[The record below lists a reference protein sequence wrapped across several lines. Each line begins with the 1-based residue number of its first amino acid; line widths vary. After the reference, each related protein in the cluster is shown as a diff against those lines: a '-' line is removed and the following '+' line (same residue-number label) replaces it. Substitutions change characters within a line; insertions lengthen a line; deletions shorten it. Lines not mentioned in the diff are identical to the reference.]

1 MAGAQQVVV
10 VTDSTSYLP
19 AGLADQLG
27 VRVVALQVRLGER
40 TGLEGV
46 DVSPAD
52 VTAALR
58 ARTAVST
65 SRPSTAEFVQ
75 VYRKALDDGAA
86 AVVSLHLSAELSGTC
101 DSARLAAAEFGDA
114 QVRVLDSRS
123 AGMALGFGVLAAA
136 RQAADGADAETVQRC
151 AQQTLEHTKALFYVD
166 SLEWLYRGGRI
177 GAAAARFGT
186 ALSMKP
192 LLHLADGRIVPLE
205 KVRTSSKAIARL
217 VQLTVAAAGDAA
229 GGHRGAA
236 PGRTRAGRRP
246 GRPVAISAAQPAGTV
261 RVRGGCRG
269 RRACRAGA
277 ARQRGLGLLVGSSPA
292 QRSGQCPVPIGNFEL
307 NV

>member
-1 MAGAQQVVV
+1 MTSGMAGAQQVVV

-27 VRVVALQVRLGER
+27 IRVVALQVRLGER

-75 VYRKALDDGAA
+75 VYRQALDEGAA
-86 AVVSLHLSAELSGTC
+86 TVVSLHLSAELSGTC
-101 DSARLAAAEFGDA
+101 DSARLAAAEFGDT
-114 QVRVLDSRS
+114 QVRVVDSRS

-136 RQAADGADAETVQRC
+136 RQASEGADAETVQRS

-192 LLHLADGRIVPLE
+192 LLHLSDGRIVPLE

-217 VQLTVAAAGDAA
+217 VQLTVAAAGDQPVDIAVQHLAA
-229 GGHRGAA
+229 PERAADLAGRLRTALPNLRELYESEVGAA
-236 PGRTRAGRRP
+236 
-246 GRPVAISAAQPAGTV
+246 V
-261 RVRGGCRG
+261 
-269 RRACRAGA
+269 GA
-277 ARQRGLGLLVGSSPA
+277 HVGPGLLGSVVSA
-292 QRSGQCPVPIGNFEL
+292 CS
-307 NV
+307 

>member
-1 MAGAQQVVV
+1 MASSQQVVV

-19 AGLADQLG
+19 AGLADELG

-58 ARTAVST
+58 GRTAVTT
-65 SRPSTAEFVQ
+65 SRPTTAEFVE
-75 VYRKALDDGAA
+75 VYRTALEAGAA

-101 DSARLAAAEFGDA
+101 DSARLAAAEFGDGPQA
-114 QVRVLDSRS
+114 PVRVIDSRS

-136 RQAADGADAETVQRC
+136 RQAAAGADPNTVEQR
-151 AQQTLEHTKALFYVD
+151 AREILDHTKALFYVD

-192 LLHLADGRIVPLE
+192 LLHLSEGRIVPLE

-217 VQLTVAAAGDAA
+217 VQLTVAAAGTDPVDVAVQHLAA
-229 GGHRGAA
+229 PERAADLAGKLRKAVPNLRELYESEVGAA
-236 PGRTRAGRRP
+236 
-246 GRPVAISAAQPAGTV
+246 V
-261 RVRGGCRG
+261 
-269 RRACRAGA
+269 GA
-277 ARQRGLGLLVGSSPA
+277 HVGPGLLGSVVSP
-292 QRSGQCPVPIGNFEL
+292 G
-307 NV
+307 

>member
-1 MAGAQQVVV
+1 MASGMASTQQVVV

-27 VRVVALQVRLGER
+27 VRVVALRVRLGER

-58 ARTAVST
+58 GRTAVST

-75 VYRKALDDGAA
+75 VYRKALESGAT

-101 DSARLAAAEFGDA
+101 DSARLAAAEFGDT
-114 QVRVLDSRS
+114 QIRVVDSRS

-136 RQAADGADAETVQRC
+136 RQAADGADAEAVQRC
-151 AQQTLEHTKALFYVD
+151 AQATLERTKALFYVD

-192 LLHLADGRIVPLE
+192 LLHLAEGRIVPLE

-217 VQLTVAAAGDAA
+217 VQLTVAAAGDQSVDIAVQHLAA
-229 GGHRGAA
+229 PERAADLASRLRSALPNLRELYESEVGAA
-236 PGRTRAGRRP
+236 
-246 GRPVAISAAQPAGTV
+246 V
-261 RVRGGCRG
+261 
-269 RRACRAGA
+269 GA
-277 ARQRGLGLLVGSSPA
+277 HVGPGLLGSVVSA
-292 QRSGQCPVPIGNFEL
+292 CS
-307 NV
+307 